1 MDNSTVIASQILPSL
16 ILPSLIAAVLF
27 VVFAYLYRQSRAAY
41 FRAWQLGWACYLFSY
56 LMLIYY
62 LTGNRGGLVLY
73 CAKALFSMVPLFIF
87 ASTRMMKDE
96 FHLRWYDF
104 ALMAAGLGWA
114 ALETRLLISRPGIA
128 STAYLTVGQVRLPV
142 DLDFGVA
149 ALLAF
154 CAYRFWRHATR
165 LHSLAQ
171 MVLSAAL
178 GIWML
183 ILVGRHLPF
192 LMQVLPGSYQNYLE
206 PLPQM
211 VVGLAMVM
219 ALYENERREVQENLL
234 ALSTL
239 EMDTSRIL
247 DAADLEPALQK
258 MLDRLLGAF
267 HTPRGAFWVSDW
279 WRRVLPAVQ
288 RGFSPEFLANLGQEG
303 RGECLSD
310 LVAATGG
317 KLVIKN
323 LESLRS
329 SELNVDRLTHLSK
342 ALAREGVRA
351 LTAVSLQ
358 TRETNFGVLLF
369 RHDNRQGFGS
379 SQMRLLAAMARQ
391 VGMTLENYV
400 LMQEAQRRTQ
410 EYELLTQIGQV
421 VSSRLDPDEVL
432 RTVQRE
438 LGRLFDTRT
447 FYIAFME
454 ADEEVRF
461 ELELNEGVAMPKRAR
476 RSTNGITEFIVRTGE
491 PILVRSGMD
500 KVRERLGIV
509 PTGRPAKCFCGV
521 PIFSSGRAVGV
532 MAALNFDREFV
543 YEQRDLDVMKTAA
556 GQVAVAM
563 ENARLFAEE
572 QRRAKYLEF
581 LNSVSKTAISSQE
594 PEAMLAEIV
603 SDIQN
608 NFRFDHIGIGILD
621 YASKDIEIKAEAGS
635 TEKALGRRIPL
646 GVGILG
652 RVARS
657 NEMSLTQNAG
667 EGRLLGIIP
676 ESKSVLCIP
685 IAYGETLL
693 GVLNV
698 ESRRENAF
706 AQQEVL
712 ILRTLA
718 DLLATAL
725 HNAFVF
731 QKMQQQSITDG
742 LTGIKTRR
750 FFNEALQSE
759 WKRASRSGRPFSV
772 VLIDLDRFKAVNDS
786 MGHLEGDLVLAR
798 IGRILEQKS
807 RQSNIVARYGGDE
820 FVILMPETGVEQ
832 AQILSE
838 RLRLWIA
845 TDTTLNERQITASF
859 GVAAFP
865 LHGATAEDVLRIA
878 DMGMYTSKRN
888 GGNRVSTPD
897 DFGEGE
903 SLVSQKQLVTAY
915 VEGFLQRQE
924 TGPENIDELVATLLR
939 LSDAIRDG
947 SNAEA
952 LMEAVRTLT
961 LAAEAREVASAGH
974 GEAVAKYAEA
984 VGRELGLPADELAD
998 LVRAARVHD
1007 VGKILIPEAVLNR
1020 PEKLNDGDYGVVKMH
1035 SSLGARIVETVP
1047 GYTRVANL
1055 VRHHH
1060 ERFDGTGYPGQ
1071 LRGEEIPLG
1080 SRIIAVAE
1088 TFVHMTI
1095 DRPYAPRRTS
1105 SQALAE
1111 LESLSG
1117 TQFDGMVVRMFL
1129 RQMKGKAVRSG
1140 L

>member
-1 MDNSTVIASQILPSL
+1 MDNSTVIASQILPGL
-16 ILPSLIAAVLF
+16 ILPSLIAAILF

-73 CAKALFSMVPLFIF
+73 CAKALFSLVPLFIF

-96 FHLRWYDF
+96 FRLRWYDF
-104 ALMAAGLGWA
+104 ALMAAALGWA
-114 ALETRLLISRPGIA
+114 ALETQLLISGPGLA
-128 STAYLTVGQVRLPV
+128 STAYLTLGNVRLPLE
-142 DLDFGVA
+142 LDFGVA
-149 ALLAF
+149 ALLGV
-154 CAYRFWRHATR
+154 CAYRFWRQAAR
-165 LHSLAQ
+165 LHSPAQ

-178 GIWML
+178 GIWL
-183 ILVGRHLPF
+183 VILVGRHLPF
-192 LMQVLPGSYQNYLE
+192 LAHRLPGSYANYLE

-267 HTPRGAFWVSDW
+267 RTPRGALWVSDW

-288 RGFSPEFLANLGQEG
+288 RGFSAEFLTSLGQEG
-303 RGECLSD
+303 SGECLSD

-329 SELNVDRLTHLSK
+329 SELNLDRLTHLRKVMS
-342 ALAREGVRA
+342 REGVRA
-351 LTAVSLQ
+351 FTAVSLQ
-358 TRETNFGVLLF
+358 TRESNFGVLFF
-369 RHDNRQGFGS
+369 RHDDRQGFGS

-454 ADEEVRF
+454 ADEVRF
-461 ELELNEGVAMPKRAR
+461 ELELNEGVALPKRAR
-476 RSTNGITEFIVRTGE
+476 RSTNGITEFIIRTGE
-491 PILVRSGMD
+491 PILARSEME
-500 KVRERLGIV
+500 KMRERLGIV

-532 MAALNFDREFV
+532 MAALNYDREFV

-603 SDIQN
+603 SDIQS

-621 YASKDIEIKAEAGS
+621 YASKDIEIKAEAGT

-652 RVARS
+652 RVART

-685 IAYGETLL
+685 IAYGESLL

-772 VLIDLDRFKAVNDS
+772 VLIDLDRFKSVNDS

-865 LHGATAEDVLRIA
+865 LHGATAEDVLRVA

-888 GGNRVSTPD
+888 GGNRVSTPE

-939 LSDAIRDG
+939 LSDVIRDG

-974 GEAVAKYAEA
+974 GETVAKYAED

-998 LVRAARVHD
+998 LIRAARVHD
-1007 VGKILIPEAVLNR
+1007 VGKILVPEGVLNR
-1020 PEKLNDGDYGVVKMH
+1020 PEKLNEDEYRLVKLH
-1035 SSLGARIVETVP
+1035 ASLGARIVETVP
-1047 GYTRVANL
+1047 GYIRVANL

-1088 TFVHMTI
+1088 TFAHMTVE
-1095 DRPYAPRRTS
+1095 RSYAPRRTP

-1111 LESLSG
+1111 LENMSG

-1140 L
+1140 S